1 MRANP
6 TRIPDL
12 DPRSQVI
19 GPGGQNVVIGPDGGA
34 WLTYHSADPTASYL
48 SRKLCLAP
56 ITWTPSG
63 PQTALTWKV
72 PENTQSLYQR

>member
-1 MRANP
+1 M
-6 TRIPDL
+6 
-12 DPRSQVI
+12 DPQVI
-19 GPGGQNVVIGPDGGA
+19 GPGGQNVVIGPDGGT
-34 WLTYHSADPTASYL
+34 WLVYHSADPTTNYL

-72 PENTQSLYQR
+72 PEVS